1 MKCFS
6 MLLTGALVLAVSTV
20 AVAQGVT
27 KYVRYEYNGTVSY
40 GILEGETIY
49 QLRGNIFESPSRDEA
64 SPGFMS
70 PREPTIIQEQQ
81 AFFLQQQKMCVG

>member
-6 MLLTGALVLAVSTV
+6 MLLTVALVLAVSTV

-49 QLRGNIFESPSRDEA
+49 QLRGNIFESPSRTGNA
-64 SPGFMS
+64 VQMS
-70 PREPTIIQEQQ
+70 DVRLLTPTATE
-81 AFFLQQQKMCVG
+81 KGGGCRV